1 MNALG
6 FAWRSLIRQP
16 ARTALGVLGVAA
28 VGALLFDMLM
38 LSDGLVVSMRDMLDR
53 TGFDIRVTATGDV
66 PRSNGARLRGAA
78 EAAHAVAAIPS
89 VRSAVAV
96 RLVEAR
102 VERGDGASGLASPPG
117 RNGAVTTND
126 GNSAAGRSGSAAGG
140 GLAVGTS
147 GDAGAADPNL
157 PVQTALQGVSGSR
170 LLPWT
175 LLRGTEITGDADV
188 VINQPL
194 ADALGLAP
202 GSSFWLRADCGA
214 GSEVLP
220 RVRRRVAGI
229 AEFPFQG
236 VNEYNMAGSMA
247 GVDEACGGNA
257 PDEAELILVTS
268 SGVPETTAADIRQ
281 ALPHLRTMTNGEAL
295 GRFQQSGITYFRQ
308 ISTVLTSVTLTFA
321 LLLITVLLTVSVNQR
336 LGEIAALRAVGFSR
350 RRVVADVLCES
361 GLIVGIGGLLSL
373 PLGAALAQGLDGI
386 LKGIP
391 NIPADMHFFVFEPQ
405 TLVLHVV
412 LLALTAAAAA
422 LYPMQIVATLPI
434 AATLRKEITS

>member
-6 FAWRSLIRQP
+6 FAWRSLVRQP
-16 ARTALGVLGVAA
+16 ARTTLGILGVAA

-66 PRSNGARLRGAA
+66 PRSNGARLRGAT
-78 EAAHAVAAIPS
+78 EAARAVAAVGS

-96 RLVEAR
+96 RLIEAR
-102 VERGDGASGLASPPG
+102 VERLDGAAPA
-117 RNGAVTTND
+117 NT
-126 GNSAAGRSGSAAGG
+126 SAA
-140 GLAVGTS
+140 TQ
-147 GDAGAADPNL
+147 DAADGSQSDESANPAAADDAAN
-157 PVQTALQGVSGSR
+157 PGAPIRAAVQGVIGSR

-175 LLRGTEITGDADV
+175 LLRGTEVAGDADI

-194 ADALGLAP
+194 ADALSLTP
-202 GSSFWLRADCGA
+202 GSTLWLRADCGA

-220 RVRRRVAGI
+220 RVERRVAGI

-236 VNEYNMAGSMA
+236 VDEYNVAGTMA
-247 GVDEACGGNA
+247 GVDAACGGNT
-257 PDEAELILVTS
+257 PDEAEMILVTS
-268 SGVPETTAADIRQ
+268 AGEPEATAAEIRR
-281 ALPHLRTMTNGEAL
+281 ALPHLRAVTNAEML

-308 ISTVLTSVTLTFA
+308 ISSVLTSVTLTFA

-373 PLGAALAQGLDGI
+373 PLGAALAQGLDWI

-391 NIPADMHFFVFEPQ
+391 NIPADMHFFVFQPQ
-405 TLVLHVV
+405 TLVLHVA
-412 LLALTAAAAA
+412 LLALTAAGAA